1 MSILFRCYFKTLVV
15 FIGFLKVAIT
25 TPNFMKEI
33 YNGGLMSEFGVSM
46 LKETIKLVQVHVKLK
61 YESCSMKVMKA
72 NCFELCT
79 NVYLM
84 YFFEKTETK

>member
-1 MSILFRCYFKTLVV
+1 MSVLFRCYFKTLVI

-33 YNGGLMSEFGVSM
+33 YNGGLMPEFGVSM

-61 YESCSMKVMKA
+61 YEIFLLWKLWKLIVLSYVP
-72 NCFELCT
+72 
-79 NVYLM
+79 M
-84 YFFEKTETK
+84 YT